1 MLHTLALT
9 LTPKVGPCTL
19 SLLIDRFGSAE
30 AITAMSYD
38 QLKEAGVSSSV
49 ALSLTSDN
57 IMDKARNVMELCQR
71 SNIRILV
78 RGTEQYP
85 ALLNECDDAPWVL
98 YVRGE
103 LDFNRGRWV
112 SVVGTRKATEHG
124 LYDTERLV
132 TGLGAAYEDLVV
144 VSGLAFGIDKAAH
157 VSALNHSIPTVA
169 VMPGWV
175 DDITP
180 RSHYYVARRI
190 LGSKGAVVSDMPPG
204 TAIARGSFLSR
215 NRIIAGLSHATVVVE
230 SAAKGG
236 SLITADIASSYNR
249 EVFAMPGRSDDS
261 ACQGTNNLI
270 KSSRAILYQEVSDI
284 AQSMGWPRTE
294 TRQGIETPTDL
305 PPALAAV
312 FCTMPDTEP
321 ITLDEICQKLELSV
335 GQASSALMHLEV
347 RGLIKSLPGRLYQK
361 AKY

>member
-1 MLHTLALT
+1 MLHTIALT
-9 LTPKVGPCTL
+9 LTPRVGPRTL
-19 SLLIDRFGSAE
+19 GQLIDRFGSAE
-30 AITAMSYD
+30 AVTALSYN
-38 QLKEAGVSSSV
+38 QLADAGVSSSM
-49 ALSLTSDN
+49 ALSLTSGN
-57 IMDKARNVMELCQR
+57 TLDKARSVIEHCQR
-71 SNIRILV
+71 SGIRILI

-124 LYDTERLV
+124 MYDTEQLV
-132 TGLGAAYEDLVV
+132 TGLGAAYEDMVV

-180 RSHYYVARRI
+180 TSHYYIARRI

-204 TAIARGSFLSR
+204 TVISRSNFLSR

-249 EVFAMPGRSDDS
+249 EVFALPGRSNDP

-270 KSSRAILYQEVSDI
+270 KSSRAILYQDISDI
-284 AQSMGWPRTE
+284 AQSMGWPRNA
-294 TRQGIETPTDL
+294 TRATIETPSDL
-305 PPALAAV
+305 PKDMASV
-312 FCTMPDTEP
+312 FCTMPDTDP
-321 ITLDEICQKLELSV
+321 ITLDELCQKLDLSV
-335 GQASSALMHLEV
+335 AQASSTLMHLEV
-347 RGLIKSLPGRLYQK
+347 RGLIKSLPGRLFQK

>member
-9 LTPKVGPCTL
+9 LTPKVGPRTL
-19 SLLIDRFGSAE
+19 GLLMDRFASAE
-30 AITAMSYD
+30 VITSMSYN

-49 ALSLTSDN
+49 ALSLTSGN
-57 IMDKARNVMELCQR
+57 IIDKARSVIEHCQR
-71 SNIRILV
+71 SGIRILV

-85 ALLNECDDAPWVL
+85 ALLNECEDAPWIL

-103 LDFNRGRWV
+103 LDFNKGRWV

-124 LYDTERLV
+124 MYDTEHLV
-132 TGLGAAYEDLVV
+132 TSLGAAYEDVVV

-180 RSHYYVARRI
+180 TAHYHIARRI

-204 TAIARGSFLSR
+204 TVIARGNFLSR

-249 EVFAMPGRSDDS
+249 EVFALPGRSDDP

-270 KSSRAILYQEVSDI
+270 KSSRAILYQEISDI
-284 AQSMGWPRTE
+284 AQSMGWPRKE
-294 TRQGIETPTDL
+294 SRQGIETPTDL
-305 PPALAAV
+305 PKDMAAV
-312 FCTMPDTEP
+312 FCTMPDTAP
-321 ITLDEICQKLELSV
+321 ITLDEICQALDLSV
-335 GQASSALMHLEV
+335 GQASSTLMHLEV
-347 RGLIKSLPGRLYQK
+347 RGLIKNLPGRLFQK